1 MAKGRKNQ
9 TWIKNVKRNVRI
21 VVEEEVLIVC
31 ITVSQNG
38 WKIEGSSNIVQMFD
52 SERFSRKYTAF
63 YHSQQNS
70 RISPLGLGNM
80 KHANI
85 ACLGFGKGK
94 HALKE
99 KHITYKDPK
108 VAILGLWCKVT
119 LQWEN
124 FLGPSYVWIIW
135 SLKISFHIL
144 RFIQIHP
151 VMRDDFS
158 QITL

>member
-21 VVEEEVLIVC
+21 VVEEELIVC
-31 ITVSQNG
+31 ITVS
-38 WKIEGSSNIVQMFD
+38 
-52 SERFSRKYTAF
+52 
-63 YHSQQNS
+63 HSQQNS

-124 FLGPSYVWIIW
+124 FRGPSYVWIIW

-144 RFIQIHP
+144 RLIQIHP
-151 VMRDDFS
+151 VMSDDWWLFTYHS
-158 QITL
+158 ISRI

>member
-1 MAKGRKNQ
+1 MCELTATQLTMAKGRKNQ

-21 VVEEEVLIVC
+21 VVEEEELIVC

-52 SERFSRKYTAF
+52 SERFSWKYTAF

-99 KHITYKDPK
+99 KHITYIRIQRWPSLDSDARLHCSGKIF
-108 VAILGLWCKVT
+108 VGLHMF
-119 LQWEN
+119 E
-124 FLGPSYVWIIW
+124 
-135 SLKISFHIL
+135 
-144 RFIQIHP
+144 
-151 VMRDDFS
+151 
-158 QITL
+158 